1 MTDTAFKAGSATI
14 GGGLTL
20 SSVMSPTALSG
31 TRKDNY
37 APVDAV
43 DSTLT
48 LPRCHKVSQGASAAT
63 DIGGFSATGLA
74 AGFEFDFHNISA
86 FDMRL
91 LQQDS
96 NSTSGNRM
104 TMPTSATWTLK
115 PGCCARIGYT
125 GSGFRPLFMTTTD
138 FPSLSIGGNTVFT
151 NAYANTTHYEWKTEH
166 LATPQITNVM
176 DGIFNTAF
184 AGGGSAGFTAVAN
197 PGRHGVVSA
206 NTGTT
211 AAGRA
216 SYNTSASLAM
226 GAATVVTFECA
237 FGVPTLDDGV
247 DKFAVWAGLI
257 STPVTVD
264 QTAGAYVL
272 YDHNN
277 VATSGP
283 NGGNADKLSAW
294 TVSGSVRTAVLL
306 DGTGGTVNTPVGA
319 DSWPS
324 TNILHVK
331 IIFTVGTSVAFYVN
345 DTLRYTSTTNLPSTT
360 GLAAGWSI
368 LKSAG
373 ANSRSVEVDFTGL
386 AIDMPVRASP

>member
-1 MTDTAFKAGSATI
+1 
-14 GGGLTL
+14 
-20 SSVMSPTALSG
+20 
-31 TRKDNY
+31 
-37 APVDAV
+37 
-43 DSTLT
+43 
-48 LPRCHKVSQGASAAT
+48 
-63 DIGGFSATGLA
+63 
-74 AGFEFDFHNISA
+74 
-86 FDMRL
+86 
-91 LQQDS
+91 
-96 NSTSGNRM
+96 
-104 TMPTSATWTLK
+104 
-115 PGCCARIGYT
+115 
-125 GSGFRPLFMTTTD
+125 
-138 FPSLSIGGNTVFT
+138 
-151 NAYANTTHYEWKTEH
+151 
-166 LATPQITNVM
+166 
-176 DGIFNTAF
+176 
-184 AGGGSAGFTAVAN
+184 
-197 PGRHGVVSA
+197 
-206 NTGTT
+206 
-211 AAGRA
+211 
-216 SYNTSASLAM
+216 M